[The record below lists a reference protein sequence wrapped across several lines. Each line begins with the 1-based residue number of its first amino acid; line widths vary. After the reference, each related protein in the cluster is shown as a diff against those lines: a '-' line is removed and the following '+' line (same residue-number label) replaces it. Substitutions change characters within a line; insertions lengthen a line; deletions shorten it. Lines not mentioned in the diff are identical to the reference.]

1 MRRRDVIGLAALT
14 LACRAQA
21 QPLARLPVVG
31 FLGFATA
38 AADQASVEA
47 LRQGLRDIGHVE
59 GETILVDPRHADGDL
74 RRAAELIADMVG
86 RPVHV
91 FIAPGPAAAR
101 SILKATKIPIVA
113 IGLPPTAAE
122 PDLFASLAKPG
133 GSLTGFSS
141 LGEDLSVKRIE
152 LLRELLPAA
161 TVVGIL
167 HNAADPVFRDWGVQT
182 EISARAQG
190 LKPLRFGLSSSSDGE
205 AAAVLRRLRADG
217 ADAVIVIRDFLT
229 HSLTDEIVTTSTKL
243 GMPVLAEQASI
254 AHAGAIMS
262 YGTHFPDLFRRAA
275 AYADRII
282 KGERPGDLPIQL
294 PTRFELIINMRV
306 VKALGLVMPESLLLQ
321 ADEVIE

>member
-1 MRRRDVIGLAALT
+1 M
-14 LACRAQA
+14 
-21 QPLARLPVVG
+21 
-31 FLGFATA
+31 
-38 AADQASVEA
+38 
-47 LRQGLRDIGHVE
+47 
-59 GETILVDPRHADGDL
+59 
-74 RRAAELIADMVG
+74 
-86 RPVHV
+86 
-91 FIAPGPAAAR
+91 
-101 SILKATKIPIVA
+101 
-113 IGLPPTAAE
+113 
-122 PDLFASLAKPG
+122 AKPG

-182 EISARAQG
+182 EVSARAQG
-190 LKPLRFGLSSSSDGE
+190 LKPLRFGLSSSSTTRPRLL
-205 AAAVLRRLRADG
+205 LRRLRADG

-243 GMPVLAEQASI
+243 GMPVLAEQAFF
-254 AHAGAIMS
+254 AQAGAIMS

-294 PTRFELIINMRV
+294 PARFELIINMRV
-306 VKALGLVMPESLLLQ
+306 AKALGLTMPDSLLLQ